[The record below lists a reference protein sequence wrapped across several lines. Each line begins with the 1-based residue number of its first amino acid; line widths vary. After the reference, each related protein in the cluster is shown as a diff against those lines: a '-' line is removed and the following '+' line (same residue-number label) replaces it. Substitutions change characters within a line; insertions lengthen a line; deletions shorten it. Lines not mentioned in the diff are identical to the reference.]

1 MTDILYTAIIIDDEP
16 NVATLLK
23 NHLAEYPQ
31 IQVSAICHSA
41 IEGVKAVKK
50 HQPDLVFLDIE
61 MPGGNGFDFLES
73 VSDINFHIIFTTAYN
88 EYALQA
94 IKFSALDYLLK
105 PISPDDLKTALDKF
119 FRQTDIAFK
128 AEQVHYLMKNARQST
143 VPNKI
148 AIPEPD
154 SITFVDVSD
163 IIRCKSEGSYTQVF
177 LKHDKK
183 ILASKPIGEFED
195 ILQYAGFFRIHRSHL
210 ININEITKYI
220 KGEGGYI
227 ILSDGSEVEVSRR
240 KKQDFLDFIGRKG

>member
-1 MTDILYTAIIIDDEP
+1 MTDALYTAIIIDDEP

-31 IQVSAICHSA
+31 IQVAAICHSA
-41 IEGVKAVKK
+41 IEGIKAVKE
-50 HQPDLVFLDIE
+50 HQPALVFLDIE
-61 MPGGNGFDFLES
+61 MPGGNGFDFLEAFT
-73 VSDINFHIIFTTAYN
+73 DIPFHIIFTTAYN

-105 PISPDDLKTALDKF
+105 PIAADDLKTALDKF
-119 FRQTDIAFK
+119 FRLTGK
-128 AEQVHYLMKNARQST
+128 SLKTEQLHYLIENVNQPVM
-143 VPNKI
+143 PNKI

-183 ILASKPIGEFED
+183 ILASKSIGDFED
-195 ILQYAGFFRIHRSHL
+195 ILQHAGFFRIHRSHL
-210 ININEITKYI
+210 ININEIKKYV

-240 KKQDFLDFIGRKG
+240 KKQAFLELISGKG